1 MKIGEIVSALL
12 KGPGHIVVD
21 KDGNPIQISRQKL
34 REHEIREAEFRRKH
48 GIKEQGTT
56 ITIESFLINFLK
68 RFF

>member
-1 MKIGEIVSALL
+1 MRIGEIVSALL

-34 REHEIREAEFRRKH
+34 REHEAREAEFRRKH
-48 GIKEQGTT
+48 GIREQGPTVT
-56 ITIESFLINFLK
+56 LESFLVNFLK